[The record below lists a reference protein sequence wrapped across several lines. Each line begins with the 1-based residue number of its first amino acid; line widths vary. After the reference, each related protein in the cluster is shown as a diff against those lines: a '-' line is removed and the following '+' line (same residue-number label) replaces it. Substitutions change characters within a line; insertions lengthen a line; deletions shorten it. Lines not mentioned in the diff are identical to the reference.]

1 MSAFGK
7 ILTGIF
13 GSRNSRTL
21 RSLKPLVQK
30 IEALGEPL
38 KSLSDSEL
46 QAYTE
51 KFKTQLAEGKTLDDI
66 MPEAF
71 AVVREASDRVLGM
84 RHFDVQI
91 LGGISLH
98 KGWISEAKTGE
109 GKTLMA
115 TLPSYLNAL
124 TGEGVHVIVPNS
136 YLAQRDAEWMGKIH
150 TFLGLTVAAIHAD
163 DNYEAKSEHYQADI
177 VYTTNHAVGFD
188 YLRDNMR
195 VEDDAKLIRS
205 LNYCIVDEV
214 DSILIDDART
224 PLIITGPADTSSE
237 LYDQIYT
244 LVKDYTVS
252 SEDKPGDV
260 EINIQDR
267 QVFLSDQGQEK
278 IQDALIKAEIIANN
292 TTLFDLENTSISHYI
307 NACLQARH
315 LFQKDIEYVVDQ
327 DEIVIIEE
335 STGRKAIGRRWG
347 NGIHQALEAKEG
359 VSIKKE
365 TQTLASITYQNLFR
379 QYHKLSGMTGTADT
393 EAAELK
399 DIYALEVLV
408 IPTNKPMD
416 RDDMT
421 DMVFL
426 THSAKTSAIVEEIQK
441 RHQTGQPILIGT
453 ASIEYSEQLSEEL
466 TKLKIPHQVLN
477 AKQHA
482 READI
487 IADAGRLN
495 AVTIATNMAGRG
507 TDIMLG
513 GCPQRHSD
521 WESQHESVLKAG
533 GLHVL
538 GTERHESRRV
548 DNQLRGR
555 SGRQGDVGSS
565 QFFLSFDDRLI
576 KRFASEKVISV
587 LRNMGDEKEAIS
599 APILS
604 RQIENAQKRVESK
617 YYDARK
623 ELLKLDDVA
632 NHQRQIIYSQRNE
645 LLKAEHISE
654 IIEGMISFTVGQL
667 VKRFM
672 GSEETS
678 ISQDHSPLAEHLND
692 QYELGIDLQHTAT
705 LTEIE
710 ATVRLA
716 LQSKIAEHK
725 KVTSDE
731 MYLALEKQSLLMV
744 LDRTWKEHL
753 SAMDHLKRGIN
764 YRSYAQKNPAHEF
777 KKDSF
782 SLFQQMLEKIKLQ
795 TVRQLCLVQIK
806 PPPKII
812 TPGGYQITM
821 TPPKPHQV
829 ESTENETV

>member
-1 MSAFGK
+1 MSTVGK

-21 RSLKPLVQK
+21 KKLKPITQKIDEFGETLKPLSDD
-30 IEALGEPL
+30 AL
-38 KSLSDSEL
+38 K
-46 QAYTE
+46 AYTE
-51 KFKTQLAEGKTLDDI
+51 TFKDQLSNGKTLDDI

-71 AVVREASDRVLGM
+71 AVVREASHRVLGM
-84 RHFDVQI
+84 RHFNVQL
-91 LGGISLH
+91 LGGIALH
-98 KGWISEAKTGE
+98 KGWIAEAKTGE

-136 YLAQRDAEWMGKIH
+136 YLAKRDAEWMGKIH
-150 TFLGLTVAAIHAD
+150 TFLGLSVAAVQAD
-163 DNYEAKSEHYQADI
+163 DDYETKQKNYQSDI
-177 VYTTNHAVGFD
+177 IYTTNHAIGFD

-195 VEDDAKLIRS
+195 VDDHAKLIRS

-237 LYDQIYT
+237 LYEKIYQMI
-244 LVKDYTVS
+244 KDFPVA
-252 SEDKPGDV
+252 SEEAPGDV
-260 EINIQDR
+260 EINLQDR
-267 QVFLSDQGQEK
+267 QVFLSDSGQEH
-278 IQDALIKAEIIANN
+278 IQKLLIEANIIAKN
-292 TTLFDLENTSISHYI
+292 TTLFDLENTNIAHYI

-315 LFQKDIEYVVDQ
+315 LFQKDIEYVVDK
-327 DEIVIIEE
+327 DEVVIIEE

-347 NGIHQALEAKEG
+347 NGIHQALEAKES

-399 DIYALEVLV
+399 DIYGLDVLV
-408 IPTNKPMD
+408 IPTNKPMARTD
-416 RDDMT
+416 LT

-426 THSAKTSAIVEEIQK
+426 SHSAKTNAIVKEIK
-441 RHQTGQPILIGT
+441 TRHETGQPILIGT
-453 ASIEYSEQLSEEL
+453 ASIEYSEQLSDAL
-466 TKLKIPHQVLN
+466 TKQNITHQVLN
-477 AKQHA
+477 AKQHE
-482 READI
+482 REAEI

-513 GCPQRHSD
+513 GCPDHHSD
-521 WESQHESVLKAG
+521 WKDQHDQVLKAG

-565 QFFLSFDDRLI
+565 QFYLSFDDRLI
-576 KRFASEKVISV
+576 KRFASEKVISM
-587 LRNMGDEKEAIS
+587 LRNMGDENEAIS

-632 NHQRQIIYSQRNE
+632 NHQRQIIYNQRNE
-645 LLKAEHISE
+645 LLQAEHISE
-654 IIEGMISFTVGQL
+654 IITGMISFTTAQL
-667 VKRFM
+667 INRFIGHDLHSASSVKDL
-672 GSEETS
+672 E
-678 ISQDHSPLAEHLND
+678 EHLQSQYNIHPDLSDGMTISDLTTSLND
-692 QYELGIDLQHTAT
+692 TLQTRID
-705 LTEIE
+705 
-710 ATVRLA
+710 
-716 LQSKIAEHK
+716 EHK
-725 KVTSDE
+725 KLTSEE
-731 MYLALEKQSLLMV
+731 MYIALEKQALLMV

-782 SLFQQMLEKIKLQ
+782 ALFEQMLEKIKLQ
-795 TVRQLCLVQIK
+795 TIRQLCLVQIK
-806 PPPKII
+806 PPPTTI
-812 TPGGYQITM
+812 TPGGYDITM
-821 TPPKPHQV
+821 SPKKAYQP
-829 ESTENETV
+829 ENE